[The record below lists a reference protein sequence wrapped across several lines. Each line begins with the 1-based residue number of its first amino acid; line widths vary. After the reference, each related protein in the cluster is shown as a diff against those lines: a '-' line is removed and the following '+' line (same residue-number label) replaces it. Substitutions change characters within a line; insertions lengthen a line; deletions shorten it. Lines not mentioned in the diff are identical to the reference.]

1 MSRTGIWA
9 AICASLLMEGVP
21 VPLLSDL
28 VLFELLE
35 KGFVKTSDVLVEHGV
50 ADVCT
55 MHNGKSLLWRAVREG
70 NEKMLKHLLQ
80 LCSVHYWKLQQGT
93 GSTVAETDHGSCDAY
108 PEGTEPQT
116 SQPHVATTPATA
128 RNIHEEASLAVGCE
142 CALAPRLQLMN
153 DLATEAARQNDS
165 GIIMVLHK
173 YNFRVDAPSA
183 LFEAAEH
190 SDGTVLK
197 SLLRFGKWKAPDKRN
212 SLLLHSSLRLKE
224 ACFLELGLNCQTE
237 PSDTEVVRQIIEH
250 LKSATESFEQSLMF
264 VGDVE
269 KNKASSEEAFRTLTI
284 SVAGHCIKEATDA
297 DEFQKLLSTTILSDT
312 SRPLRAI
319 YLHALLV
326 MECLRHSRCEQLFTS
341 ISNQL
346 WSAHDP
352 SKSIAGALACHDL
365 FLHYIGLTGS
375 SLEVLQGKSQCLYGS
390 CHLYE
395 SATSLCLLLQWLLPK
410 LSAGRGITVLP
421 VFQWLHGLITGCLE
435 KRKDELLYIAGK
447 IFGASEPIT
456 KDELQQSV
464 KLFSDLAEEKGK
476 TWNLILV
483 VLELEARRFG
493 ADANFFRT
501 WLKKIQQFLAEV
513 ECPVQKKDSVS
524 KADLRWL
531 AVMVSTLCQQGMAL
545 PDLHGNLAHSL
556 LTPLFSDLLEVL
568 VLHGLD
574 VWVRVQSGAPSL
586 VWRAVHD
593 GCKEIL
599 RAVLPGVTMK
609 LPDNNSDRNAE
620 SVYVQMLEHNGE
632 DIDESDLWLL
642 AVNHGSLTCAEALCV
657 HRIPIRRKA
666 LLHAAVRADEKMFEL
681 LLDAR
686 AWTDL
691 EKRDAFNLR
700 AVHCLLDWLTRM
712 QTATLKR
719 RGILDCLVNIRYIDA
734 AELLKMNTDEKRF
747 LHNLPIRYGM
757 LPLFQ
762 KALQFGKGG
771 AGSMAEA
778 LPTTNRLLLA
788 GHELHEASTEE
799 ELLELA
805 EKLLPTNTGAT
816 ELASGAHVHGLLVM
830 HRLIPG
836 HPMCLYYFK
845 ELYLHLVGEPW
856 CSKAAV
862 HLQSQL
868 SEEQVVPF
876 VTCFQLIH
884 VLFNTEEP
892 LFREKCEFIKS
903 PLGLA
908 ITMAARLLS
917 SNVAIDVTRLLEF
930 AAHVLRS
937 STFGKKAKDLMK
949 QVCEFLLV
957 MYMCRH
963 RHLPEATKN
972 MVAAVRLMV
981 KASDQLHGKQTF
993 LHILVDVWAA
1003 SGVPTK
1009 YGQSSGSA
1017 VQLGVFS
1024 GVKYL
1029 LTQFLDETVDPN
1041 AVDVS
1046 NETAAHRVIRSYHC
1060 NPSLSVEEGV
1070 GLLELFDEYGLHWDA
1085 YFGNRRMLVNILQDF
1100 WNMAPLA
1107 MRLKSRPRSLQC
1119 LAAHAASGPACNTL
1133 PKRIQHFIKIHK
1145 PNGGDCDE
1153 RNNSNWNT
1161 TCSWLQGEIGHMY
1174 VSC

>member
-1 MSRTGIWA
+1 M
-9 AICASLLMEGVP
+9 
-21 VPLLSDL
+21 
-28 VLFELLE
+28 
-35 KGFVKTSDVLVEHGV
+35 
-50 ADVCT
+50 
-55 MHNGKSLLWRAVREG
+55 
-70 NEKMLKHLLQ
+70 
-80 LCSVHYWKLQQGT
+80 
-93 GSTVAETDHGSCDAY
+93 AETDHGSCDVYA
-108 PEGTEPQT
+108 EGTEPQT
-116 SQPHVATTPATA
+116 GEPHFATAPTTA
-128 RNIHEEASLAVGCE
+128 RNVHEEGSLAVGCE

-153 DLATEAARQNDS
+153 DLATDAAQQNNS

-183 LFEAAEH
+183 LFEAAKH

-197 SLLRFGKWKAPDKRN
+197 SLLRLGKWKAHDKRN
-212 SLLLHSSLRLKE
+212 SLLLHSSIRLEE
-224 ACFLELGLNCQTE
+224 ACFLERWNCQTE
-237 PSDTEVVRQIIEH
+237 PFDKDVVSQISEH
-250 LKSATESFEQSLMF
+250 LKSATESFEQSLLV

-269 KNKASSEEAFRTLTI
+269 ENKPSSEEASRTLTI
-284 SVAGHCIKEATDA
+284 SIAGHCTKEATDA
-297 DEFQKLLSTTILSDT
+297 DEFQKLLSTTVLSDA
-312 SRPLRAI
+312 SSPLRAI

-326 MECLRHSRCEQLFTS
+326 MERLRHSRCERLFTT

-352 SKSIAGALACHDL
+352 SQRIAGALACHEL
-365 FLHYIGLTGS
+365 FLHYISLTGCS
-375 SLEVLQGKSQCLYGS
+375 PEVQQCKSQCLYRS

-435 KRKDELLYIAGK
+435 RRKEELLYIAGK
-447 IFGASEPIT
+447 IFGVSESIV

-464 KLFSDLAEEKGK
+464 KLFSDLAEKKGK

-483 VLELEARRFG
+483 VLEARRFG
-493 ADANFFRT
+493 TDSNFFRL
-501 WLKKIQQFLAEV
+501 WLKITEEFLAQV

-556 LTPLFSDLLEVL
+556 LTPLFSELLEVL

-574 VWVRVQSGAPSL
+574 IWVRVQSGAPSL
-586 VWRAVHD
+586 VESAVRSD
-593 GCKEIL
+593 CKEIL
-599 RAVLPGVTMK
+599 HAVLPGVTMK
-609 LPDNNSDRNAE
+609 LPGNDSDRNAE
-620 SVYVQMLEHNGE
+620 SVYVQMLQHNGE

-642 AVNHGSLTCAEALCV
+642 ALNYGSLTCAEALRG
-657 HRIPIRRKA
+657 HRIPTRRKA

-691 EKRDAFNLR
+691 DKRDAFHLR

-712 QTATLKR
+712 RTSNLKCR
-719 RGILDCLVNIRYIDA
+719 DILDCLVNVRYIDL

-747 LHNLPIRYGM
+747 LHNLHIHYGV

-762 KALQFGKGG
+762 KALQFEKCG

-778 LPTTNRLLLA
+778 SPATNRLLLA

-799 ELLELA
+799 ELLELT

-816 ELASGAHVHGLLVM
+816 ELASGVHVHGLLVM

-836 HPMCLYYFK
+836 HPACLHYFK
-845 ELYLHLVGEPW
+845 ELYQHLVGEPW
-856 CSKAAV
+856 CSTTEAPLLT
-862 HLQSQL
+862 HL

-884 VLFNTEEP
+884 VLLDTEEP
-892 LFREKCEFIKS
+892 LFREKCEFIES

-917 SNVAIDVTRLLEF
+917 SNVAINVTRVLECT
-930 AAHVLRS
+930 AHVLRS
-937 STFGKKAKDLMK
+937 TTFGKKVQDLMK
-949 QVCEFLLV
+949 EVCDFLLV

-963 RHLPEATKN
+963 RDLPGATKN

-981 KASDQLHGKQTF
+981 KASDQLYGKQTF
-993 LHILVDVWAA
+993 LHILVDAWAA

-1009 YGQSSGSA
+1009 HGQSPGSA
-1017 VQLGVFS
+1017 IRLAGFS

-1029 LTQFLDETVDPN
+1029 LTQFLDEMFDPN
-1041 AVDVS
+1041 TVNVS

-1060 NPSLSVEEGV
+1060 NRSLSVEEGV
-1070 GLLELFDEYGLHWDA
+1070 ALLELFDEYGLHWDA
-1085 YFGNRRMLVNILQDF
+1085 YFDNRRMLVNILPGV
-1100 WNMAPLA
+1100 WGMVPLA
-1107 MRLKSRPRSLQC
+1107 RRLKSRPRSLQC

-1161 TCSWLQGEIGHMY
+1161 ISSWLQGEIGLMY